1 MQLTGCS
8 SMPWLLKIIWVSTLE
23 VMMPYRVMLY
33 SIDNCNLAQ
42 HTVELKKWR
51 FLQMTLRMQL
61 TDYCSPLFSKTV
73 YDFFLTF
80 FFWKRMYFW
89 GAMQKP
95 RKRSRPKSFCWFW
108 EGVSW
113 MQWTGYSSNP
123 RELQLFTEAYYAFLQ
138 RNIISGRL
146 PTCKQTIWCEWIE
159 DPSSAFKDS
168 VDGQFQQSLWA
179 PTFFRDSPC
188 LLTT

>member
-1 MQLTGCS
+1 
-8 SMPWLLKIIWVSTLE
+8 
-23 VMMPYRVMLY
+23 MPYCAILY

-42 HTVELKKWR
+42 QTVELKR
-51 FLQMTLRMQL
+51 NEDSFRSLRVQL
-61 TDYCSPLFSKTV
+61 TDHWSPFFSKTMSTI
-73 YDFFLTF
+73 FFGMM
-80 FFWKRMYFW
+80 MYFW

-95 RKRSRPKSFCWFW
+95 RKWSRPKSFCRFW
-108 EGVSW
+108 EGVCKLHPSR

-138 RNIISGRL
+138 RNILSGRL
-146 PTCKQTIWCEWIE
+146 PTCKQTTWCEWIE

>member
-1 MQLTGCS
+1 MITKTKNS
-8 SMPWLLKIIWVSTLE
+8 SNPFKDAVDGPLQPIFLK
-23 VMMPYRVMLY
+23 
-33 SIDNCNLAQ
+33 NC
-42 HTVELKKWR
+42 KFK
-51 FLQMTLRMQL
+51 
-61 TDYCSPLFSKTV
+61 
-73 YDFFLTF
+73 F
-80 FFWKRMYFW
+80 FFSIFSGKGMYFW

-95 RKRSRPKSFCWFW
+95 IQWSRRKSFCRFW

-138 RNIISGRL
+138 RNILSGRL
-146 PTCKQTIWCEWIE
+146 PTCKQIIWCEWIE

-168 VDGQFQQSLWA
+168 VDRQFQQSLRA